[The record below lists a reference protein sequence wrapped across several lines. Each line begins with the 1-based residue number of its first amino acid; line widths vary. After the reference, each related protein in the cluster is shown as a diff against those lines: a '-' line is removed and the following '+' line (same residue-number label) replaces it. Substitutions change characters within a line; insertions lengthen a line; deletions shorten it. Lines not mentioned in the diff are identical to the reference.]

1 MDKDILAL
9 ISRDNS
15 GFSKGQRLIAKY
27 ILENYD
33 KAAFMT
39 AGKLGKT
46 VGVSESTVVRFAA
59 ELGYD
64 GYPGMRKA
72 LQEMIRSR
80 LTSVQR
86 IEAAKDL
93 IDDRNILK
101 AVLSDD
107 IDKLQATLEEI
118 DQESFDRAIDLIMS
132 AKNIYIFAS
141 RTSQSLSNFMAFYLN
156 MLRDGVHLVQDNTA
170 AEAYEQL
177 IRIGGGDLFV
187 GFTFPRYSSRS
198 LKVMRFAK
206 DRGAAALALT
216 DSESSPLYGVA
227 DVCLFAKSEMVSFVD
242 SLVAPLS
249 LVNAIV
255 IAVAARSRDQLA
267 ETFKDLENVWSE
279 YKVFEKIEADAVVIG
294 GGAAGTLCAALA
306 AGRGLDVVLLEPN
319 RMLGRKLRITGKGRC
334 NVTNDCDAREFIS
347 AIPGDGRF
355 LQSAIHKFGTSDT
368 KALFE
373 GLALPENRARQQGL
387 S

>member
-198 LKVMRFAK
+198 LKVMRIAK

-279 YKVFEKIEADAVVIG
+279 YKVFEKIE
-294 GGAAGTLCAALA
+294 
-306 AGRGLDVVLLEPN
+306 
-319 RMLGRKLRITGKGRC
+319 
-334 NVTNDCDAREFIS
+334 S
-347 AIPGDGRF
+347 
-355 LQSAIHKFGTSDT
+355 
-368 KALFE
+368 
-373 GLALPENRARQQGL
+373 
-387 S
+387 